1 MLIVVTVM
9 ALALSGAWAGIRL
22 ALHARAQAR
31 RHEQLAR
38 TLESRVAERT
48 AQLTLALQAA
58 DEQAAALSAADRIK
72 SDFLAAM
79 SHELRTPL
87 NAVIGFAELMRIHA
101 PAEPLTFRQR
111 QSVDHILAAGS
122 RLLALIDEVLDLAS
136 LEAGTLSVSLERV
149 DPQLVARQVCDAFR
163 AEAEQLHV
171 RIEAPPPTAG
181 FGVVADRTRLRQ
193 VLTQLVSNA
202 VRYNRAGGLVLVEV
216 RQSAEGVAVA
226 VHDTGPGV
234 ASERMAELFQ
244 PFNRLGREGSATPG
258 AGVGLVVA
266 RRLVEAMDGRLD
278 AASTPGEGS
287 TFTVR
292 LPTARSTA
300 PEIRA
305 SPLPTAALPPAT
317 VLYVED
323 NPSNVALMRH
333 VAAALGPLRVH
344 VAETGHDGLVL
355 AQDLAPDVIILDIA
369 LPDIDGFAVKAA
381 LAADPLTANIPV
393 LALSAACM
401 PADLRRGREAGF
413 TTWLTKPL
421 DIPALARALSD
432 VLARNKAGEAAA

>member
-1 MLIVVTVM
+1 M
-9 ALALSGAWAGIRL
+9 
-22 ALHARAQAR
+22 
-31 RHEQLAR
+31 
-38 TLESRVAERT
+38 
-48 AQLTLALQAA
+48 
-58 DEQAAALSAADRIK
+58 
-72 SDFLAAM
+72 
-79 SHELRTPL
+79 
-87 NAVIGFAELMRIHA
+87 
-101 PAEPLTFRQR
+101 
-111 QSVDHILAAGS
+111 
-122 RLLALIDEVLDLAS
+122 
-136 LEAGTLSVSLERV
+136 
-149 DPQLVARQVCDAFR
+149 
-163 AEAEQLHV
+163 
-171 RIEAPPPTAG
+171 
-181 FGVVADRTRLRQ
+181 
-193 VLTQLVSNA
+193 
-202 VRYNRAGGLVLVEV
+202 LVEV

-421 DIPALARALSD
+421 DIPALARALSE